1 LKIADFRLES
11 LNQFRS
17 CIRFV
22 IPAPIFIGIN
32 SSRNPGFFE
41 TQNGDVMF
49 QTVILTISDRG
60 SRGERQDS
68 SGPMIEAMIKDLPA
82 EVIHYEI
89 IPDEKGIIAAALKKA
104 ADQLKADLI
113 LTTGGTGLSPRD
125 VTPDATLEVIEKQVP
140 GFAEAMR
147 AESLK
152 KTPHAMISRA
162 VCGIRGSSLIVN
174 LPGSPKSVKENLS
187 VILPA
192 LPHALLKLKGDPA
205 ECGQP

>member
-1 LKIADFRLES
+1 L
-11 LNQFRS
+11 
-17 CIRFV
+17 
-22 IPAPIFIGIN
+22 
-32 SSRNPGFFE
+32 
-41 TQNGDVMF
+41 
-49 QTVILTISDRG
+49 
-60 SRGERQDS
+60 
-68 SGPMIEAMIKDLPA
+68 IKGLPA

-89 IPDEKGIIAAALKKA
+89 IPDEKDEIAEALMKS
-104 ADQLKADLI
+104 ADRLKADLI

-125 VTPDATLEVIEKQVP
+125 VTPDATLKVIEKEVP

-162 VCGIRGSSLIVN
+162 IVGIRGASLIVN

-192 LPHALLKLKGDPA
+192 LPHALSKLKGDPE
-205 ECGQP
+205 ECAQ